1 MAKWSSLAALAVLIL
16 SGALVALAPNGS
28 SVDSVCRIIDASARA
43 NALPVGFLSRLIWQ
57 ESSFRSDA
65 VSPVGAR
72 GIAQFMPA
80 TAAER
85 GLANPDDPQAAIPKA
100 AELLAIFRQRFGNLG
115 LAAAAYNAGATRVAG
130 WLQGAGDLAP
140 ETQNY
145 VMILTR
151 HSVEDW
157 RGMNAAT
164 LTDESIFT
172 EPSCAQAIAAVRRA
186 EPAGLVNSAAGTAG
200 SAPVPSGSWKGAA
213 MLNTYVAYLSSAP
226 IQKFY
231 DAYFS
236 PPLVFGAFACAALI
250 YFLAYVR
257 KPIDAIRDELRRN
270 SSRMEAILRSGDAGS
285 TGQLIPSPVPAVDR
299 GLLLRAKQAE
309 RPFDSPEPPAWPGL
323 GSLNAPGPLEPL
335 GEKAPAPEAEASAP
349 SVSAPAEPAAAG
361 AGLMA
366 GSDPHPPKPP
376 LLSRPEVVP
385 VVDPALRRPAP
396 QARKAK
402 SPAFKAAFASAVLA
416 LFAAGGALA
425 ILGSPQSWSFADAKS
440 PLASAVGVLEAPL
453 EAITH
458 SSEREQERSAIRD
471 LGASLAQITARL
483 DRFERD
489 YGARLDKLDENLNQ
503 DASARNADIVAR
515 LDKLE
520 QKTAAPAAEF
530 ADVAA
535 RLDRLEKKAALAAA
549 PAAQISDIAT
559 RLDSLEK
566 RAAMAAAPAV
576 RFPDSGRLDKAE
588 KKALAPAAS
597 SAAPLPSATPKQSA
611 PLARAEPSALNEAP
625 KPGAQGPAL
634 RGYSIVDV
642 RDGVAVINNRYGWQ
656 RVAPGD
662 LVPGA
667 GRVLRIE
674 RRGDDWFVVTSLGTI
689 GEGPAPY

>member
-1 MAKWSSLAALAVLIL
+1 
-16 SGALVALAPNGS
+16 
-28 SVDSVCRIIDASARA
+28 
-43 NALPVGFLSRLIWQ
+43 
-57 ESSFRSDA
+57 
-65 VSPVGAR
+65 
-72 GIAQFMPA
+72 
-80 TAAER
+80 
-85 GLANPDDPQAAIPKA
+85 
-100 AELLAIFRQRFGNLG
+100 
-115 LAAAAYNAGATRVAG
+115 
-130 WLQGAGDLAP
+130 
-140 ETQNY
+140 
-145 VMILTR
+145 
-151 HSVEDW
+151 
-157 RGMNAAT
+157 
-164 LTDESIFT
+164 
-172 EPSCAQAIAAVRRA
+172 
-186 EPAGLVNSAAGTAG
+186 
-200 SAPVPSGSWKGAA
+200 

-226 IQKFY
+226 VQKFY

-236 PPLVFGAFACAALI
+236 SPLVFGAFACAALI

-270 SSRMEAILRSGDAGS
+270 SSRMEAILRSSEAGS
-285 TGQLIPSPVPAVDR
+285 AGQLIPNPVDR

-309 RPFDSPEPPAWPGL
+309 RPFDSPEPPAWPGP
-323 GSLNAPGPLEPL
+323 GSSNAPGTLEPL
-335 GEKAPAPEAEASAP
+335 GEKAPAPEAEGSAP
-349 SVSAPAEPAAAG
+349 SVSAPAEPATAG
-361 AGLMA
+361 P
-366 GSDPHPPKPP
+366 DPHPPKPP
-376 LLSRPEVVP
+376 LLSRPDVVP
-385 VVDPALRRPAP
+385 IVDPALRRAAP

-416 LFAAGGALA
+416 FFVAGGALA
-425 ILGSPQSWSFADAKS
+425 VLGSSQSWSFADAKS
-440 PLASAVGVLEAPL
+440 PLGSAVGVLEAPL

-489 YGARLDKLDENLNQ
+489 YGARLDKLDANLNQ

-520 QKTAAPAAEF
+520 QKTAAPAVEL

-535 RLDRLEKKAALAAA
+535 RLDKLEKKAALASA

-566 RAAMAAAPAV
+566 RAAIAAVPAA
-576 RFPDSGRLDKAE
+576 RSPDSGRLDKTE

-597 SAAPLPSATPKQSA
+597 SAAPLPSAAPKQSA
-611 PLARAEPSALNEAP
+611 LVARAEPSAMNEATR
-625 KPGAQGPAL
+625 PGAQGPAL
-634 RGYSIVDV
+634 RGFSIVDV

-674 RRGDDWFVVTSLGTI
+674 RRGGDWFVVTSLGTI
-689 GEGPAPY
+689 GPAPY